1 MTMLPIQVSEQARF
15 WTNKVISQF
24 LGKPQKAISVMAWTQ
39 KEMQP
44 VVWLI
49 AHGKLTTD
57 E

>member
-1 MTMLPIQVSEQARF
+1 MLPIQVSEQARF